1 MTIPRKILLLILFLL
16 TFRYV
21 MGHGFIDNHMKVDD
35 RCLADIFV
43 VSAVASLGQRTGWA
57 SLLRGGLAIDAIG
70 MWI

>member
-1 MTIPRKILLLILFLL
+1 
-16 TFRYV
+16 

-35 RCLADIFV
+35 RCLADIFA
-43 VSAVASLGQRTGWA
+43 VSAVASLGQRSGWA